1 VNKAEFEWKIYDT
14 PDYRNAKRAGGP
26 MIERLRGESLVAV
39 ALATGRS
46 VRQLLEDNGY
56 TRPANIASD
65 DVQGG

>member
-1 VNKAEFEWKIYDT
+1 MNKSEFEWKIYDT

-39 ALATGRS
+39 AAATNRS

-56 TRPANIASD
+56 QRPANIASD
-65 DVQGG
+65 EVLGG